1 MENTY
6 DSKMDRG
13 GNSGGGERLNM
24 LCTQS
29 GQDGNRG
36 GVDDTP
42 SHLCNCEG
50 CDLITDLSRSDAQ

>member
-13 GNSGGGERLNM
+13 GNSGGGERLNR

-36 GVDDTP
+36 VWTTRQVI
-42 SHLCNCEG
+42 CVTVKAA
-50 CDLITDLSRSDAQ
+50 I